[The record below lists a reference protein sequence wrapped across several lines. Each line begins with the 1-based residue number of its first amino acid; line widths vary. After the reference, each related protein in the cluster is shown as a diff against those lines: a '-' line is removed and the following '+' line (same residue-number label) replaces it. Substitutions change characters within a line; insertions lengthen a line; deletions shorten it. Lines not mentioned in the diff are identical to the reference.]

1 MEIELERLDEVVR
14 AGEGILECL
23 LGGTPILPVMQKVWA
38 ERDKVYR
45 EAKEVVKCTRKT
57 E

>member
-1 MEIELERLDEVVR
+1 MEYELDKLDKVVK
-14 AGEGILECL
+14 AGEGIVECL

-38 ERDKVYR
+38 ERDRVYQ
-45 EAKEVVKCTRKT
+45 EAKEVAKCTRKQ